1 MSHCCCWVFFVARG
15 NDEISSGRHFR
26 LTDRRERATSDSK
39 MGQKVVVVKIKFFSL
54 FQFFL
59 SRQTCWSPLL
69 TLPTWQLIRM
79 MAWVEE
85 SIGGLTA
92 SENKKWIGSRWV
104 GRSIMRKTS
113 SYLCR
118 SAGNICWSNW
128 SVFFRS
134 KLFCIKITF
143 SRSLVD
149 RIEQIFRAF
158 KIGAEKVVLVHL

>member
-39 MGQKVVVVKIKFFSL
+39 MGQKVVVEIKFFSL
-54 FQFFL
+54 FQLFL

-149 RIEQIFRAF
+149 RVEQIFRAF